1 MKAYITDI
9 KRFAV
14 HDGDGIR
21 TTVFFKECPLKCLW
35 CHNPETISCKKQ
47 IALFTHKCLN
57 CGICCALCE
66 CNRLNN
72 GVHIFEREKCNLCGR
87 CENVCPNDAF
97 EIYGKEMSTDE
108 ILDIVLSD
116 KKFYDESGGGVT
128 LSGGECLLQADF
140 CAELLKKIKDSGIN
154 TAVDTCG
161 FVKRSALDKVMKYTD
176 TFLYD
181 IKAIDE
187 KVHIKCTG
195 RGNSLILDNLRYLS
209 ENNCRIEIRYPLV
222 MGYNDSECDKVGA
235 FLQKLRGIT
244 KIKVLQYH
252 NLAASKYMALNML
265 NTLPE
270 VKTTFEDVE
279 NAVEVLRKHGLAAVN
294 GSVNE

>member
-21 TTVFFKECPLKCLW
+21 TTVFFKGCPLKCIW

-47 IALFTHKCLN
+47 IAFFAHKCLN

-66 CNRLNN
+66 SNRLNN
-72 GVHIFEREKCNLCGR
+72 VVHIFEREKCNLCGR

-128 LSGGECLLQADF
+128 LSGGECLLQSDF
-140 CAELLKKIKDSGIN
+140 CAELLKKAKNNGIN

-161 FVKRSALDKVMKYTD
+161 FVKRPALDKVMEYTD

-181 IKAIDE
+181 IKAIEE

-222 MGYNDSECDKVGA
+222 MGYNDSECDKIGA
-235 FLQKLRGIT
+235 FLQELKEIT
-244 KIKVLQYH
+244 KVKVLQYH
-252 NLAASKYMALNML
+252 NLAASRYMALNML
-265 NTLPE
+265 NTLPA
-270 VKTTFEDVE
+270 VKTTFEDVQ
-279 NAVEVLRKHGLAAVN
+279 NAVEILRKHDLVAVN
-294 GSVNE
+294 GSVND